1 MSVTNPFRCLS
12 IVKTFNMER
21 ILFSELPKGF
31 YPALKQVQDYVDN
44 SGLDHA
50 MLKLIRIRVSQINGC
65 AYCLD
70 MHSKDGIL
78 EGETLQRMI
87 SVSAW
92 RETTYYSPQEK
103 AALAF
108 AERLTLINIYEH
120 NDDIHDELSNH
131 FTRDEIAHLT
141 LAITQINTWNRIVK
155 SFGTTPGSYQP
166 AKKQAHSA
174 VNA

>member
-1 MSVTNPFRCLS
+1 
-12 IVKTFNMER
+12 MER
-21 ILFSELPKGF
+21 ISFNQLPKGF

-44 SGLDHA
+44 TGLDHH
-50 MLKLIRIRVSQINGC
+50 LLHLIRIRASQINGC

-70 MHSKDGIL
+70 MHSKDAIAA
-78 EGETLQRMI
+78 GETFQRLI

-92 RETTYYSPQEK
+92 REAPYYSEAEK

-120 NDDIHDELSNH
+120 NDDIHEELSNH
-131 FTRDEIAHLT
+131 FTPDEIAHLT

-155 SFGTTPGSYQP
+155 SFGPTPGSYQP
-166 AKKQAHSA
+166 ARKEAHSA